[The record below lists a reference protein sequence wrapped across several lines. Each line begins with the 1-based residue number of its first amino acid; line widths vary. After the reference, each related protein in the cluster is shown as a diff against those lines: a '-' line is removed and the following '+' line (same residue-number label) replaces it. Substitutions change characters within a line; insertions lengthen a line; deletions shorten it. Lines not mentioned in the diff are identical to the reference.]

1 MRYDGRT
8 RRSFGVRRSAVAGA
22 ATVDALPTALPVSDV
37 NPPTGRPSRRF
48 GGHSVS
54 RKEDCRMTTSIK
66 RLPRRMPAWA
76 KVITAVVLVLVVLFA
91 GLRLAVLPGLRD
103 LFGTQTHDRSGPAL
117 LKSIQD
123 MSRYDA
129 ASGNFQVVVDL
140 EKDAKYLPD
149 AIRGTRTLYVGAGT
163 VEAYVDLGSLAKK
176 DVTVDSDRT
185 TATLRLPHAFLGKP
199 ALDTDRS
206 YAVSKQRGLLDRLGD
221 FFSDNPDSEQAV
233 QKLAVKH
240 IGEAAKDSELT
251 KRAEENTTGML
262 DGLLRSLGFKEV
274 SVSYGA

>member
-1 MRYDGRT
+1 
-8 RRSFGVRRSAVAGA
+8 
-22 ATVDALPTALPVSDV
+22 
-37 NPPTGRPSRRF
+37 
-48 GGHSVS
+48 
-54 RKEDCRMTTSIK
+54 MTTSIK
-66 RLPRRMPAWA
+66 RLPKRMPAWA
-76 KVITAVVLVLVVLFA
+76 KAITAVVLVLVVLFA

-176 DVTVDSDRT
+176 DVTVDADRT

-199 ALDTDRS
+199 ALDPNRS

-240 IGEAAKDSELT
+240 IGDAAKDSELT
-251 KRAEENTTGML
+251 KWAEENTTGML